1 MVFKLGF
8 RNILRNKRRTI
19 ITCMIMGLGLAAL
32 IFADAFLRGLNQNMI
47 DSVTNSFIGDGQIHR
62 KEFLKTR
69 ELEKT
74 ILNTSQVL
82 SDLNR
87 NPLIRL
93 SNPRTIASAMI
104 ASPTDVLPVALYGIK
119 PLEESLVSS
128 IKESIVAGD
137 YLNSLDQEKILI
149 GEKLAKFL
157 DASVGDKLVVTTS
170 QAKTGILSQELFRVG
185 GIFKM
190 KNKDMDSSM
199 AFINMEKSQSF
210 MGIGTDVHEIVFKFK
225 NRQDVVSPP
234 NSFLEQFS
242 ANDNEALSWK
252 KLVPAIDAGIQLTT
266 YSLSIGSII
275 LFAVIALST
284 MNTLFMSIYERMYE
298 FGIMKAIGTRATFIF
313 KLIVLEA
320 GSLALVSSFFGLILG
335 NFLTVLTRWT
345 GINHL
350 TDVEYLGTTIK
361 TAIRP
366 VFHSN
371 QWTVY
376 PLAIIIFAILAALY
390 PAFSAARIIP
400 TKSMRRD

>member
-74 ILNTSQVL
+74 ILDTPKVL
-82 SDLNR
+82 SELNR

-119 PLEESLVSS
+119 PLEESLISS
-128 IKESIVAGD
+128 IKESIIAGD

-157 DASVGDKLVVTTS
+157 GASVGDKLVVTTS
-170 QAKTGILSQELFRVG
+170 QAKTGVLSQELFRVG

-199 AFINMEKSQSF
+199 AFINMEKSQTF
-210 MGIGTDVHEIVFKFK
+210 MGIGSDVHEIVFKFK
-225 NRQDVVSPP
+225 NRQDVVNPP

-242 ANDNEALSWK
+242 VNDNEALSWK

-376 PLAIIIFAILAALY
+376 PLAIIIFAILASLY
-390 PAFSAARIIP
+390 PALSAARIIP

>member
-74 ILNTSQVL
+74 ILNTPQVL

-119 PLEESLVSS
+119 PLEESLISS

-157 DASVGDKLVVTTS
+157 GASVGDKLVVTTS

-225 NRQDVVSPP
+225 NRQDVVNPP

-242 ANDNEALSWK
+242 TNDNEALSWK

-313 KLIVLEA
+313 KLIILEA

>member
-74 ILNTSQVL
+74 ILNTPQVL
-82 SDLNR
+82 SDLNQ

-119 PLEESLVSS
+119 PLEESLISS
-128 IKESIVAGD
+128 IKESIIAGD
-137 YLNSLDQEKILI
+137 YLNSYDQEKILI

-157 DASVGDKLVVTTS
+157 GASVGDKLVVTTS

-225 NRQDVVSPP
+225 NRQDVVNPP

-335 NFLTVLTRWT
+335 NLLTVLTRWT

>member
-74 ILNTSQVL
+74 IFDTPKVL
-82 SDLNR
+82 SDLNN

-119 PLEESLVSS
+119 PLEESLISS
-128 IKESIVAGD
+128 IKESIISGD

-157 DASVGDKLVVTTS
+157 GASVGDKLVVTTS
-170 QAKTGILSQELFRVG
+170 QAKTGVLSQELFRIG

-199 AFINMEKSQSF
+199 AFINMEKSQAF
-210 MGIGTDVHEIVFKFK
+210 MGIGSDVHEIVFKFK
-225 NRQDVVSPP
+225 NRQDVVNPP

-335 NFLTVLTRWT
+335 NLLTVITRWT

-371 QWTVY
+371 QWTLY
-376 PLAIIIFAILAALY
+376 PLAIIIFAILASLY
-390 PAFSAARIIP
+390 PALSAARIIP

>member
-74 ILNTSQVL
+74 ILDTPQVL
-82 SDLNR
+82 SDLNQ

-119 PLEESLVSS
+119 PLEESLISS
-128 IKESIVAGD
+128 IKESIIAGV
-137 YLNSLDQEKILI
+137 YLNSYDQEKILI

-157 DASVGDKLVVTTS
+157 GASVGDKLVVTTS

-225 NRQDVVSPP
+225 NRQDVVNPP

-242 ANDNEALSWK
+242 ANENEALSWK